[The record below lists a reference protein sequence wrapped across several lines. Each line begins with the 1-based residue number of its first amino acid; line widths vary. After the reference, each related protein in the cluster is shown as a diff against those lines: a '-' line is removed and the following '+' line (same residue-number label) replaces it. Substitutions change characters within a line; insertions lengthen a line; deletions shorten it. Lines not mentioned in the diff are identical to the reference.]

1 MAKCLCSVSKPW
13 FFILLLFLYS
23 VQKRIDTQKNESER
37 ARKAFCY
44 CFSFLSILNLH
55 VYINLNFT
63 RLRFEFDITWLN
75 VCVLK
80 TLNFWLLIFLLFC
93 LEKRINVPKNPK
105 NNENERAGKAVYSC
119 SNFLSI
125 SNLLINLNFVRARFE
140 FNIKW
145 LNVCDLKT
153 LNFRL
158 LSFLLFYIKKRI
170 NVQKNEN
177 ERACEPFCKVP
188 LLLPSSLWLLELQKL
203 EKHMGINVRLFQR
216 AVCFS
221 LNKIHAH
228 RKKRTYY
235 ALNPMS
241 NLRVIFFAVVF
252 WLHDLRDE
260 PK

>member
-93 LEKRINVPKNPK
+93 LEKRINVPKKPK
-105 NNENERAGKAVYSC
+105 NNENERAGTRNEPLRSSTWEAKVKQE
-119 SNFLSI
+119 
-125 SNLLINLNFVRARFE
+125 RFE
-140 FNIKW
+140 KDAPNTFTENKSMSKHRYAIYQIHH
-145 LNVCDLKT
+145 LKSKT
-153 LNFRL
+153 KIMHLWIGQRSCEFR
-158 LSFLLFYIKKRI
+158 SIVSQHNK
-170 NVQKNEN
+170 
-177 ERACEPFCKVP
+177 
-188 LLLPSSLWLLELQKL
+188 LELQP
-203 EKHMGINVRLFQR
+203 GGSPLFSKTHFHSTIKQ
-216 AVCFS
+216 ASQQQLDCCNSFQYG
-221 LNKIHAH
+221 K
-228 RKKRTYY
+228 
-235 ALNPMS
+235 
-241 NLRVIFFAVVF
+241 
-252 WLHDLRDE
+252 
-260 PK
+260 

>member
-80 TLNFWLLIFLLFC
+80 TLNFRLLIFLLFC
-93 LEKRINVPKNPK
+93 LEKRINVPKKTK
-105 NNENERAGKAVYSC
+105 NNENERAGKAFYSC

-170 NVQKNEN
+170 NVQKLKTSVHVKPFVRCHCCCRRHCDCLSPKVGKTYRNKRQTFSASGLFFIKRHPTKYMHIEKK
-177 ERACEPFCKVP
+177 EPTT
-188 LLLPSSLWLLELQKL
+188 L
-203 EKHMGINVRLFQR
+203 
-216 AVCFS
+216 
-221 LNKIHAH
+221 
-228 RKKRTYY
+228 
-235 ALNPMS
+235 
-241 NLRVIFFAVVF
+241 
-252 WLHDLRDE
+252 
-260 PK
+260 

>member
-37 ARKAFCY
+37 AGQAFCY

-80 TLNFWLLIFLLFC
+80 TLNFRLLIFLLFC
-93 LEKRINVPKNPK
+93 LEKRINVPKKTK
-105 NNENERAGKAVYSC
+105 NNENERAGKAFYSC

-170 NVQKNEN
+170 NVQKLKTSVHVK
-177 ERACEPFCKVP
+177 PFVRCHCCCRRHCDCLSPKVGKTYGNKRQTF
-188 LLLPSSLWLLELQKL
+188 SAS
-203 EKHMGINVRLFQR
+203 GLFFIKQNT
-216 AVCFS
+216 C
-221 LNKIHAH
+221 
-228 RKKRTYY
+228 T
-235 ALNPMS
+235 
-241 NLRVIFFAVVF
+241 
-252 WLHDLRDE
+252 
-260 PK
+260 